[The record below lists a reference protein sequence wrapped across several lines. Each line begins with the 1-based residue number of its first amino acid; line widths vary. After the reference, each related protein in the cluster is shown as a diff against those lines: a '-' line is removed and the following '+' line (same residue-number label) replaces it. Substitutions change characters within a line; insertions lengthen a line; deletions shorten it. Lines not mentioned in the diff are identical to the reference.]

1 MSSFQNFNEKW
12 RKLNPN
18 SSLLTPQGLYYVQHL
33 DLEKQRGLLCREE
46 IDDLCAALSFYSED
60 PTCFFLVLH
69 VGGIPYL
76 YTERFYTVPGNE
88 VVVKMNRER
97 SGISLISQMQV
108 NMGLIFLPSRE
119 VGFCHIV

>member
-1 MSSFQNFNEKW
+1 MSSFQNFDEKW
-12 RKLNPN
+12 RKLDPN
-18 SSLLTPQGLYYVQHL
+18 SSLLTSQGVYCVQHFDL
-33 DLEKQRGLLCREE
+33 DSQKGLLSREE
-46 IDDLCAALSFYSED
+46 LDSFCAALSFCSIN
-60 PTCFFLVLH
+60 PTYFFLVLYA
-69 VGGIPYL
+69 GCIPYL
-76 YTERFYTVPGNE
+76 YREQFYTIPGNE